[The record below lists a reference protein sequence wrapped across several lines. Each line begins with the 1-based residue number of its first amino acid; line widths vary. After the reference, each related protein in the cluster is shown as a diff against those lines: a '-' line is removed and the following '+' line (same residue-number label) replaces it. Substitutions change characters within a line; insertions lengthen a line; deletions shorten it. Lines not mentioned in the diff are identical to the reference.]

1 VVAAPLAAGARAAAG
16 STRSVGRAPRARG
29 RSARSARP
37 RPRRT
42 GDPLLDS
49 MLHAST
55 PPSRAPTPPRSST
68 ARLVS
73 EGLDLLSRSCPLRA
87 VGSVP
92 SAPASEPA
100 ASGSTPSPPASSR
113 TLGWPGDAPAADA
126 PPRTRRS
133 TLGPM
138 RTVRRGPASARTH
151 DTDRIA
157 RPPAAPAR
165 SGWTRTANR
174 RTLPHGSARPRARRE
189 GSGGQTR
196 AFTFSM
202 PVIYGRRPTLP
213 STARAVLATGPPQ
226 AVTGFQ
232 SPPRAPPRSTC
243 TDASCSSHLIH
254 RYDDDLKIS
263 PEIRRERRESSSDR
277 RRHRRCW
284 R

>member
-1 VVAAPLAAGARAAAG
+1 MGGRVVAAPLAAGAHAAAG

-29 RSARSARP
+29 RSARSAQP
-37 RPRRT
+37 RPRRAS
-42 GDPLLDS
+42 DLLLDS

-55 PPSRAPTPPRSST
+55 PLSRAPAPPRSST
-68 ARLVS
+68 ARAVS
-73 EGLDLLSRSCPLRA
+73 EGPDLLSRSCPLRA
-87 VGSVP
+87 FGSVH
-92 SAPASEPA
+92 SAPASAPA
-100 ASGSTPSPPASSR
+100 APGSTPSPSASSR

-133 TLGPM
+133 ALGPM

-151 DTDRIA
+151 DTDRTA

-202 PVIYGRRPTLP
+202 QVIYARVAHA
-213 STARAVLATGPPQ
+213 ARARAHGDSDASHATHHRSP
-226 AVTGFQ
+226 TGGHRFSV
-232 SPPRAPPRSTC
+232 SPPRPPLGPPAPVEVARAT
-243 TDASCSSHLIH
+243 
-254 RYDDDLKIS
+254 
-263 PEIRRERRESSSDR
+263 
-277 RRHRRCW
+277 
-284 R
+284 